1 MELLSYEDQIYLLYF
16 WLRTNI
22 AGIDQVASVRDLKMV
37 ITNQLLVEWN
47 MDDADAIQEILDLFC
62 EQTPWDQLPE

>member
-62 EQTPWDQLPE
+62 EQVPWDQLPD